1 MVGVVGVGVGWLGSR
16 WWWWCRC
23 GAVKQK
29 MNKPALGNVYNVC
42 GKEYV
47 ACCQVER
54 VRVFGWWREGKWS
67 RNNEGPRGLS
77 EATMFTV
84 AFMY

>member
-1 MVGVVGVGVGWLGSR
+1 VVGFKVVVVVSL
-16 WWWWCRC
+16 

-47 ACCQVER
+47 ACCQVGR
-54 VRVFGWWREGKWS
+54 VGYFGWWREMVIE
-67 RNNEGPRGLS
+67 NEGTHRGLS
-77 EATMFTV
+77 EDTILPSP
-84 AFMY
+84 FMY

>member
-1 MVGVVGVGVGWLGSR
+1 MVGVVGMGWLGSR

-47 ACCQVER
+47 ACCQVGR
-54 VRVFGWWREGKWS
+54 VGYFGWWRE
-67 RNNEGPRGLS
+67 NEGKCGGNMAREMRTQACL
-77 EATMFTV
+77 MFTV